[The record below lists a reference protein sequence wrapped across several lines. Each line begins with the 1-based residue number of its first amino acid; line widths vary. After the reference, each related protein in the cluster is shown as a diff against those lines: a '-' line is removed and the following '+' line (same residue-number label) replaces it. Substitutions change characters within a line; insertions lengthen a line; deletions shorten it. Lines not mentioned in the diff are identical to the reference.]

1 MQDRLERKYQNNLS
15 FTLEYEKIITRN
27 SKPHK
32 NLKAF
37 FESERELKY
46 PNISH
51 LLSKLHAIFSTMV
64 EPTAKSRS

>member
-15 FTLEYEKIITRN
+15 FTLEYEKMTRK

-32 NLKAF
+32 SPKAF
-37 FESERELKY
+37 LKGERELKY